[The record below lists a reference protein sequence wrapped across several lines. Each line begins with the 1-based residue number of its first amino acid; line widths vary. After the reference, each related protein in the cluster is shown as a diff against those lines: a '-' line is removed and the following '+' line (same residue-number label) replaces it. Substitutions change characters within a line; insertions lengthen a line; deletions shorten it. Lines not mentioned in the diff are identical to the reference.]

1 VSHVLGSRRQRSAA
15 PSPDSGRSHQSTNS
29 PRDTTGP
36 FLILSGSIGQGHS
49 TVAAVCRGALEK
61 AAAGSKIEVVDCIE
75 LLGPV
80 SGRIAERLFRASIA
94 FPALYDGFHFAHL
107 RAEGALAAG
116 GDRQAVGRILRRLE
130 KRRLLEAT
138 PRLALAVFAT
148 GAPVAARIAAEH
160 PGAKAVVF
168 CTDATAHSKWVPE
181 GIDLFVVTSELTAAS
196 LRRYQPRAEVAIVPP
211 PVRPQFLEAP
221 PQEQA
226 RRTFGVPPEVSC
238 VLLVSGGWG
247 LGPLAASAGALVAAG
262 HHVLA
267 VAGHNKRLKRELDL
281 LAVRQE
287 RLVSLGY
294 CDDMAAAIS
303 AADVVVSGSGQT
315 CKEVHAVGRRLVVL
329 DVVPGHGRENLLHE
343 VTTTTATAASP
354 HPGSVLGAVENSLKS
369 DEQPEP
375 WPVKSPEEW
384 NAKFRAALGPLGID

>member
-1 VSHVLGSRRQRSAA
+1 V
-15 PSPDSGRSHQSTNS
+15 
-29 PRDTTGP
+29 
-36 FLILSGSIGQGHS
+36 LILSGSIGQGHS
-49 TVAAVCRGALEK
+49 TVAAVCRDALEE
-61 AAAGSKIEVVDCIE
+61 AMVGSKVEVVDCIE
-75 LLGPV
+75 LLGPI
-80 SGRIAERLFRASIA
+80 SGRIAERLFRASIS
-94 FPALYDGFHFAHL
+94 FPAIYDGYHFAHL
-107 RAEGALAAG
+107 RAEGALATR
-116 GDRQAVGRILRRLE
+116 GDRQAAERILRRLE
-130 KRRLLEAT
+130 QRQLLEA
-138 PRLALAVFAT
+138 PSLNLAVFAT

-168 CTDATAHSKWVPE
+168 CTDATAHSKWVPA
-181 GIDLFVVTSELTAAS
+181 GIDLFVVTSELAAAS
-196 LRRYQPRAEVAIVPP
+196 LRRYQPGAEVAIVPP
-211 PVRPQFLEAP
+211 PVRPQFLMAP

-226 RRTFGVPPEVSC
+226 RLNFGVPPGASC

-247 LGPLAASAGALVAAG
+247 LGPLAASAAALVDAG

-267 VAGHNKRLKRELDL
+267 VAGRNKRLKKELEVL
-281 LAVRQE
+281 SARQK

-294 CDDMAAAIS
+294 CEDMAAAIS

-354 HPGSVLGAVENSLKS
+354 HPDSVLGAVEHSLKS
-369 DEQPEP
+369 DEEPTP

-384 NAKFRAALGPLGID
+384 NAQFRAVLGPLGFG